1 MSAVIMDGKMLA
13 ARLKADITEQVGK
26 LSKKP
31 GLGTILV
38 GEDPGSKAYVEGK
51 HKDCAEVGITSMK
64 INLPA
69 TAKTAD
75 ILKAVNDLNQNPE
88 CSGFIVQLP
97 LPDGVNTEEVL
108 LAIDPKK
115 TLMVCIQ

>member
-38 GEDPGSKAYVEGK
+38 GEDPGSKA
-51 HKDCAEVGITSMK
+51 
-64 INLPA
+64 
-69 TAKTAD
+69 
-75 ILKAVNDLNQNPE
+75 
-88 CSGFIVQLP
+88 
-97 LPDGVNTEEVL
+97 
-108 LAIDPKK
+108 
-115 TLMVCIQ
+115 

>member
-38 GEDPGSKAYVEGK
+38 GEDPGSKAYVELANILASSSNILANFFDG
-51 HKDCAEVGITSMK
+51 DQSVMVMVEDPDIRRNRLNMLG
-64 INLPA
+64 
-69 TAKTAD
+69 
-75 ILKAVNDLNQNPE
+75 ILKNQAYILADFSCLNATFDSP
-88 CSGFIVQLP
+88 CS
-97 LPDGVNTEEVL
+97 
-108 LAIDPKK
+108 
-115 TLMVCIQ
+115 